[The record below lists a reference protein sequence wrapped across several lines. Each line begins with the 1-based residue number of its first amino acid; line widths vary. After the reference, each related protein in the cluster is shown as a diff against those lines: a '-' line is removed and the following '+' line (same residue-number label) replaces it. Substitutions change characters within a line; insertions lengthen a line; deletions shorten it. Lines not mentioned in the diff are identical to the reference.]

1 MLRLVIADDEKS
13 TRDCV
18 IECIDW
24 EQHGMQIVGTA
35 SDGLEAKR
43 LIEQERPDIAI
54 LDIQMPSI
62 SGLDVMEALQGS
74 VRDTAYIII
83 SSFDTF
89 SYVKQAMHLGA
100 VEYLRKK
107 DAGEDVPFHAKWEA
121 LIPVLRGELP
131 IHVHAHRSDDMMTA
145 IRIAKEFHLDLR
157 IVHCTDGRLVGKYMA
172 AEHIP
177 GIVGPVC
184 SSGKQENVNVSFET
198 PGAMAKAGVKLCIT
212 TDHDV
217 IPLWFLPVCAALA
230 AREGLGQAEA
240 LKAIT
245 INAAEIAGIA
255 DRVGSLEVG
264 KDADLSVFNGY
275 PLNYM
280 SKPQAVFIDGARI
293 C

>member
-1 MLRLVIADDEKS
+1 MTRMGVAMVI
-13 TRDCV
+13 R
-18 IECIDW
+18 
-24 EQHGMQIVGTA
+24 
-35 SDGLEAKR
+35 EAY
-43 LIEQERPDIAI
+43 A
-54 LDIQMPSI
+54 
-62 SGLDVMEALQGS
+62 
-74 VRDTAYIII
+74 
-83 SSFDTF
+83 
-89 SYVKQAMHLGA
+89 QAQ
-100 VEYLRKK
+100 EYLRKK

-280 SKPQAVFIDGARI
+280 STPQAVFIDGARI